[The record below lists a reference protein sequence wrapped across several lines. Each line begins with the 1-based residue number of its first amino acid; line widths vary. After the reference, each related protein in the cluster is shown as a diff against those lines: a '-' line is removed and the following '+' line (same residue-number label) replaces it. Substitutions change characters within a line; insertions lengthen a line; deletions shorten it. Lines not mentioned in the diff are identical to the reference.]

1 MRLHTH
7 LEPYAT
13 YLILEE
19 ETKGFDKTELHALGE
34 PTYIVVALDDRTRDA
49 EGLDDVGINRPL
61 TKPLNVLELVSFF
74 VEDLDEATAD
84 DLTLLF
90 GIRDAL
96 EG

>member
-13 YLILEE
+13 HLILEE
-19 ETKGFDKTELHALGE
+19 EAKGFDKTELHTLGK
-34 PTYIVVALDDRTRDA
+34 PTDIVVALDDRTRNA

-74 VEDLDEATAD
+74 VENLDEATTD

-90 GIRDAL
+90 GISDTL
-96 EG
+96 ES

>member
-1 MRLHTH
+1 MRLHAH
-7 LEPYAT
+7 LKTYAT
-13 YLILEE
+13 YLIFEE
-19 ETKGFDKTELHALGE
+19 EAKWLYKTELHALGE

-49 EGLDDVGINRPL
+49 EGLDDVGINGPL
-61 TKPLNVLELVSFF
+61 TKPLDILELVSFF

-90 GIRDAL
+90 GISDAL

>member
-1 MRLHTH
+1 M
-7 LEPYAT
+7 
-13 YLILEE
+13 
-19 ETKGFDKTELHALGE
+19 
-34 PTYIVVALDDRTRDA
+34 ALDDRTRDA

-90 GIRDAL
+90 GVRDTL
-96 EG
+96 ES